1 MHTNI
6 QDYIY
11 INTYFTQISIC
22 KIYIH
27 THNSMCIYIY
37 TGKTIHLRIASVHD
51 SAPARPPTRWARLN
65 QNRWMPRM
73 AASWLATNGEVPH
86 RTVVAWGKVGG
97 GVYIYIY
104 YTPVWSDM
112 FCFGVCF
119 SKVLV
124 FFWKDALSVVFL
136 MKPMSSGREYI
147 QDCIDIMSYR

>member
-97 GVYIYIY
+97 GVYIYIL
-104 YTPVWSDM
+104 YTCLEWYVLFWCLFFKSACFFLKGCFISGVSDETD
-112 FCFGVCF
+112 V
-119 SKVLV
+119 
-124 FFWKDALSVVFL
+124 FWKRVHTRLYRYNVV
-136 MKPMSSGREYI
+136 
-147 QDCIDIMSYR
+147 